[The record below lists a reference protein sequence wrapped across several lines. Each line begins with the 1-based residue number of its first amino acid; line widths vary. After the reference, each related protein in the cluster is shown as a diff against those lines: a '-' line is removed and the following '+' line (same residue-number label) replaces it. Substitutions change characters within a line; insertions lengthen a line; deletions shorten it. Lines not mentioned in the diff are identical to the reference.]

1 MEIYRREKGNAGNL
15 STFTP
20 VFPPCLNLRV
30 GAYKGVQKNRM
41 EGDLTMIN
49 SGERGFGLPKFS
61 AAERERRW
69 GKVRELMRAAGLDAI
84 IGFPNQSHWD
94 QFQADIRYLTHIG
107 GHQYEVAVVFPLAG
121 EVTAFVRGGNEVE
134 WWSIAQD
141 WVKDIRATRRT
152 WADPMI
158 ERMKELKLD
167 GARVGV
173 SGLSGLLR
181 APEGTVVAGML
192 EKVRQAFPEARF
204 ENATELLQD
213 ARSIKGEEE
222 VAFIE
227 RAAGILDRVVEA
239 LIAKARVGVM
249 ENECVATI
257 WQTIIGSGGDYP
269 SMTHW
274 GAGKGVPWACRIAPH
289 RKLQPG
295 DMINT
300 EIETKYGGY
309 IAQTIQ
315 AACLGKTPPELRRA
329 YEVSVEIFHDLVGFM
344 KPGVTFRE
352 IVGRY
357 QTMVRESGHIPKGML
372 LHGRG
377 IGEDRPQVTG
387 EADVSYSTAQYT
399 MHLDIPLV
407 TGNVFVLKPGAMPAD
422 APDSI
427 RCGDTVVIERA
438 GARRLGKRK
447 FTFPEI
453 L

>member
-1 MEIYRREKGNAGNL
+1 
-15 STFTP
+15 
-20 VFPPCLNLRV
+20 
-30 GAYKGVQKNRM
+30 
-41 EGDLTMIN
+41 MIN

-69 GKVRELMRAAGLDAI
+69 GRVREFMQAAGLDAI

-107 GHQYEVAVVFPLAG
+107 GHQTEVAVVFPMSG
-121 EVTAFVRGGNEVE
+121 DVTAFVRGGNEVE

-141 WVKDIRATRRT
+141 WVKDIRQTRRT
-152 WADPMI
+152 WADPVI

-167 GARVGV
+167 RARIGV

-181 APEGTVVAGML
+181 APEGTVVTGML
-192 EKVRQAFPEARF
+192 EKAKKAFPAASF

-213 ARSIKGEEE
+213 ARSVKGKEE
-222 VAFIE
+222 VAWIE
-227 RAAGILDRVVEA
+227 RAAGILDKVVEA
-239 LIAKARVGVM
+239 ILGKARVGVM
-249 ENECVATI
+249 ENEVVAEI
-257 WQTIIGSGGDYP
+257 WRTIIANGGDYP

-274 GAGKGVPWACRIAPH
+274 GAGKGVPWACRISPH
-289 RKLQPG
+289 RKLEAG

-300 EIETKYGGY
+300 ELEAKYGGY
-309 IAQTIQ
+309 IAQTIK
-315 AACLGKTPPELRRA
+315 AACLGKIAPDLKRA
-329 YEVSVEIFHDLVGFM
+329 FDVSVQIFEDLVAYM
-344 KPGVTFRE
+344 KPGVTYRQV
-352 IVGRY
+352 IAHY
-357 QTMVRESGHIPKGML
+357 QQRVREAGCIPKGML

-387 EADVSYSTAQYT
+387 EADVGYTTAQYT

-407 TGNVFVLKPGAMPAD
+407 EGNVMVLKPGAMVSD

-427 RCGDTVVIERA
+427 RCGDTVVIEA
-438 GARRLGKRK
+438 KGARRLGKRK

-453 L
+453 M